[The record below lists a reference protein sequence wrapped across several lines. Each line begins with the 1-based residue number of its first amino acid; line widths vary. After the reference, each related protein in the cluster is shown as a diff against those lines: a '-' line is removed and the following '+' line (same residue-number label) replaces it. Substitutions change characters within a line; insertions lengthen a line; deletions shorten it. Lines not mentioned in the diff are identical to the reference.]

1 MSAQHHHHNHQQ
13 EPVEVAEDVNDN
25 ITAVTCSLTSS
36 FGLVPSE
43 AIPAIVDCILTSSS
57 SCISTLSLF
66 NSLLNSFSLF
76 TKGITEEDEGVD
88 SSQYSYIT
96 SFVAALCHLVKK
108 SGNANV
114 LQTFIWRGFL
124 PVLKIINE
132 NDHELLNSI
141 TELLCG
147 VVIES
152 SSWTVIEV
160 TLVPS
165 CFMSIRLSTTMLE
178 NGESVVNERN
188 TDSSFEGSDG
198 KLSHSDVLTEHMPA
212 PPVSLSKASAC
223 HILTSLLTASLRSN
237 QPKTTSIVEPVSENG
252 CYAENFAIKLH
263 SDLCDMTVRM
273 LSQTPEHRSCA
284 IRFLLPFIFMAFT
297 SICSVKISEH
307 GQKPTDSRVHFFA
320 KIWKCCRK
328 MFTLGPLGR
337 KDAYNVL
344 SLYLSHAKGFEVD
357 VVDNGGNEFDIRAE
371 KEFWDEIKQG
381 LVDKEGFV
389 RKQSL
394 HILKT
399 AVQRSD
405 ESQCCTSVSE
415 AALDESSANATTKRG
430 QWAEKEA
437 KSLGV
442 GQICKP
448 DDTCLSGQQRWEAF
462 ILLYEMLEE
471 YGTHL
476 VEAAWNHQI
485 SLLLTFSS
493 EIDSSANPAIEVHQ
507 MQLETVRGTFR
518 WLAVLWERG
527 LCHENPQ
534 VRCLIMQSILGIDW
548 RNLENCAKLVAQS
561 FVLGSFLQGLND
573 PVHHRDFGSKGVYT
587 SQTIEGATN
596 FLHHFCSYFTE
607 RERIAFLSSLASLV
621 KQESFGRAGLMALS
635 FCIASS
641 ARGSETH
648 DMDSLLSADGSSL
661 ENDKALLLDIL
672 RLVIESSKQHFNPNY
687 RLQVCEKVLEAA
699 SSVMCT
705 SDVPVETLMHFI
717 AKVPR
722 EFTDYGGSLR
732 KKMKEWLSKCEMKN
746 WQSDSKTELHV
757 LESLCDFPQK
767 FVLNHNLPEAS
778 VDYDDED
785 LEAWGFEAQ
794 RWGRLLFLKIT
805 EELQLEPLVKFLND
819 YGIRILRQNNHME
832 RVSAKFLILLL
843 SLIQELSIIQGKY
856 TNSIASHVK
865 VAMVENSDLLS
876 EREAYIAFER
886 FYSHFTHILEELV
899 LFAKSSCSIFWAKP
913 MAGDEI
919 LSCAVT
925 GKLGGPSRRRLSSPM
940 ATAIL
945 NAILSMRTIAS
956 ISSWCAQLKDGNMLD
971 STFAFLWSFSWK
983 VILSPAFDTEAGAEV
998 RLAAYE
1004 ALAPVLK
1011 AMNSAGSPL
1020 VLDLI
1025 LAHDQALP
1033 KVEGKP
1039 LLDSFVLSFL
1049 QNINDLISVGALTR
1063 SRRAV
1068 LMNWKWLCLVSLLSI
1083 PFSVPENGVHTEG
1096 TTAFFSGSAI
1106 KSIFIDLVESL
1117 ENAGESSVLPILR
1130 SVRLVLRLF
1139 TSGTMVSAVSSNNI
1153 LDTEMM
1159 SKLMRSSWIF
1169 HVSCKKRRVA
1179 HIAALLSS
1187 VVHPAIFSDEAM
1199 HESTDDIHGPLKL
1212 FVEQILEEGTKSPRT
1227 IRLAALHLTGLW
1239 LSNPKLIKYYI
1250 QELKL
1255 LSLYGS
1261 VAFDEDFEAELAE
1274 SHDARME
1281 VLLLAKNPDPEL
1293 TEAFINT
1300 ELYAR
1305 VSVAVLFHKL
1315 ADMADKLG
1323 TIEEN
1328 ENCHAAL
1335 QSGKLFLLDLLDTA
1349 VNDKDLSKEL
1359 YKKYSAIHR
1368 RKVRCWQMICI
1379 LSRFVREDVVKQV
1392 TSNLHLCLY
1401 RSNLPAVRQY
1411 LETFAIQIY
1420 LKFPSLVADE
1430 LGPIFRDTNMRPQAL
1445 SSYVFIATNVILH
1458 TPGEHER
1465 FQHLNQLLPPMIP
1478 LLTSHH
1484 HSLRGFTQ
1492 LLVYQVLFKMVSP
1505 LESDTSESVT
1515 LERRCFENLK
1525 LYLAEN
1531 TDCVRLRES
1540 MEGFLDAF
1548 HPITSS
1554 APSGIFSIRSKELEF
1569 ECVPPSLLEKVI
1581 TFLNDVREDL
1591 RSSMAKDAATIKNE
1605 SLVTAENV
1613 NDAQV
1618 SKDMSLDFQKKITL
1632 SENERQYS
1640 HLSSFLEMEKEDEL
1654 LNEVLQSRIAA
1665 AERIKASRQECIVVA
1680 SLIDRIPNLA
1690 GLARTCEV
1698 FKTAGLAVADVSV
1711 VNDKQF
1717 QLISVTAEK
1726 WVPIIE
1732 VPVTSLKVYLEKK
1745 KKEGFSILGL
1755 EQTANSLPLDQYTF
1769 PKKMVLVLG
1778 REKEG
1783 IPVDIIHVLDG
1794 CVEIPQLGVVRSL
1807 NVHVSGAIALWEYT
1821 RQQRS
1826 QKSSN
1831 SSS

>member
-1 MSAQHHHHNHQQ
+1 MSAQHPQQ
-13 EPVEVAEDVNDN
+13 QPVEVAEDMNNNN

-43 AIPAIVDCILTSSS
+43 AIPAIIDCILTSSS
-57 SCISTLSLF
+57 TSISTLSLF

-76 TKGITEEDEGVD
+76 TKGIAEEEEGVD

-132 NDHELLNSI
+132 NDHELLNAI
-141 TELLCG
+141 TGLLCS

-152 SSWTVIEV
+152 NSWTVIEM

-165 CFMSIRLSTTMLE
+165 CFMSIRLSATMLE
-178 NGESVVNERN
+178 NDESVVNERN
-188 TDSSFEGSDG
+188 SHSSFKGSNG
-198 KLSHSDVLTEHMPA
+198 KLSLSDVLTEPLPA
-212 PPVSLSKASAC
+212 QPVSLSKAITC

-237 QPKTTSIVEPVSENG
+237 QLKTESTVEPVGENG
-252 CYAENFAIKLH
+252 CYAVDFAMKLH

-284 IRFLLPFIFMAFT
+284 IRFLLPVIFMAFPST
-297 SICSVKISEH
+297 CSVKISEH
-307 GQKPTDSRVHFFA
+307 GHKPVDSRMHFLA

-328 MFTLGPLGR
+328 MFSLGPLGR
-337 KDAYNVL
+337 KDAYSVL

-357 VVDNGGNEFDIRAE
+357 VVDNGIDEFDIRAE
-371 KEFWDEIKQG
+371 IFFWDEIKQG

-394 HILKT
+394 HILKA
-399 AVQRSD
+399 AVWRSGG
-405 ESQCCTSVSE
+405 SQCCTGVSE
-415 AALDESSANATTKRG
+415 TTLDESSANATTKRG

-437 KSLGV
+437 KSMGV

-485 SLLLTFSS
+485 SLLLTFAS
-493 EIDSSANPAIEVHQ
+493 EIDSSTHPAIEVHQ
-507 MQLETVRGTFR
+507 MQLETVQGTFR
-518 WLAVLWERG
+518 WLSVLWERG

-548 RNLENCAKLVAQS
+548 RNLGNCAKVVAQS
-561 FVLGSFLQGLND
+561 FVLGSFMQGLND
-573 PVHHRDFGSKGVYT
+573 PVHHRDFGSKGVYI

-621 KQESFGRAGLMALS
+621 KRESFGRAGLMALS

-648 DMDSLLSADGSSL
+648 DMDSSLSADGSSL
-661 ENDKALLLDIL
+661 GNDKSLLLDIL
-672 RLVIESSKQHFNPNY
+672 RLVVESSKQHFNPNY

-722 EFTDYGGSLR
+722 EFTDFGGSLR
-732 KKMKEWLSKCEMKN
+732 EKVKKWLSKCEKKN
-746 WQSDSKTELHV
+746 WQSDSKTKLHV
-757 LESLCDFPQK
+757 LESLYDFPQK
-767 FVLNHNLPEAS
+767 FVLNHSLPEAS

-794 RWGRLLFLKIT
+794 RWGRLLFLNIT
-805 EELQLEPLVKFLND
+805 EELQLEPLVKFLQD
-819 YGIRILRQNNHME
+819 YEVRILRQNNHIK
-832 RVSAKFLILLL
+832 RVSAKFLIFLL
-843 SLIQELSIIQGKY
+843 SLIQELSIIQGKC
-856 TNSIASHVK
+856 TNSIGSHVK
-865 VAMVENSDLLS
+865 VAMVENSDLSS
-876 EREAYIAFER
+876 EREASVPFEK
-886 FYSHFTHILEELV
+886 FYSHFTRILEELV
-899 LFAKSSCSIFWAKP
+899 LFATSSCSIFWAKP

-925 GKLGGPSRRRLSSPM
+925 GKLGGPSRRRLSSSM

-945 NAILSMRTIAS
+945 NAILSMRTIAY
-956 ISSWCAQLKDGNMLD
+956 ISSWCAHLKDDNMLD
-971 STFAFLWSFSWK
+971 SAFAFLWNFSWK
-983 VILSPAFDTEAGAEV
+983 VILSPTFDTESAIEQAGAEV

-1011 AMNSAGSPL
+1011 AMNSARSPL

-1025 LAHDQALP
+1025 LADDQVLP

-1049 QNINDLISVGALTR
+1049 QNINDVISVGALTR

-1106 KSIFIDLVESL
+1106 KSIFVDLVENL

-1130 SVRLVLRLF
+1130 SVRLVLGLF
-1139 TSGTMVSAVSSNNI
+1139 TSGTMVSEVSANNI
-1153 LDTEMM
+1153 LDAEMM

-1199 HESTDDIHGPLKL
+1199 HETADGIQGPLKL

-1239 LSNPKLIKYYI
+1239 LSNPKIIKYYI

-1281 VLLLAKNPDPEL
+1281 VSLLAKSPDPEL
-1293 TEAFINT
+1293 TEAYINT

-1315 ADMADKLG
+1315 ADMC
-1323 TIEEN
+1323 TIEES
-1328 ENCHAAL
+1328 ENCSAAL

-1411 LETFAIQIY
+1411 LETFAIQVY

-1458 TPGEHER
+1458 TTEEHVR
-1465 FQHLNQLLPPMIP
+1465 YQHLNQLLPPMIP

-1492 LLVYQVLFKMVSP
+1492 LLVYQVVFKMVTP
-1505 LESDTSESVT
+1505 LDSDTSESAP

-1591 RSSMAKDAATIKNE
+1591 RSSMAKDAAMIKNE
-1605 SLVTAENV
+1605 SLVTVENV
-1613 NDAQV
+1613 NDTQV
-1618 SKDMSLDFQKKITL
+1618 SRDMSLDFQKKISL
-1632 SENERQYS
+1632 SENERRDS
-1640 HLSSFLEMEKEDEL
+1640 HLNSFLEMEKEDEL

-1665 AERIKASRQECIVVA
+1665 SERIKASRQECIVVA

-1698 FKTAGLAVADVSV
+1698 FKAASLAVADVSV

-1732 VPVTSLKVYLEKK
+1732 VPVSSLKVYLEKK

-1755 EQTANSLPLDQYTF
+1755 EQTANSLALDQYTF

-1794 CVEIPQLGVVRSL
+1794 CIEIPQLGVVRSL

-1826 QKSSN
+1826 Q
-1831 SSS
+1831 SSSS